1 MLNEIPYSR
10 VGLALCLHIRSK
22 KKNMD
27 CICVLKIKKRM
38 FNNSPK
44 NIPLIFRSPKKDCQ
58 LSGNQETNTFQSVA
72 KDMR

>member
-1 MLNEIPYSR
+1 M
-10 VGLALCLHIRSK
+10 
-22 KKNMD
+22 
-27 CICVLKIKKRM
+27 
-38 FNNSPK
+38 NNSPK